1 MFSEVQKEESHRLVM
16 MGDSSST
23 IHENST
29 FVVTKVVNVAASV
42 ASNIGGQGISKKA
55 WGNKAKIWRDHCNK

>member
-55 WGNKAKIWRDHCNK
+55 